1 MTKILPD
8 NTILLFSTPV
18 YYHDTFENKCI
29 IHDTTK
35 ERRKVTENVKGNFLS
50 QEHNILELES
60 YKLIKDRILQG
71 LHQYTRTV
79 LSIDESVEFYIT
91 ASWLNIN
98 PPNTYHHR
106 HNHSNSI
113 VSGVYYIDVG
123 EDSEITFCTQNT
135 MPITSNPSY
144 SIPVK
149 EYNLANSSFWTC
161 PVNDNGIIYF
171 PSTTL
176 HEVGTN
182 NSDKNRISLG
192 FNVFMRGELGDT
204 KNLNLLQLG

>member
-1 MTKILPD
+1 
-8 NTILLFSTPV
+8 
-18 YYHDTFENKCI
+18 
-29 IHDTTK
+29 
-35 ERRKVTENVKGNFLS
+35 
-50 QEHNILELES
+50 
-60 YKLIKDRILQG
+60 
-71 LHQYTRTV
+71 
-79 LSIDESVEFYIT
+79 
-91 ASWLNIN
+91 
-98 PPNTYHHR
+98 
-106 HNHSNSI
+106 
-113 VSGVYYIDVG
+113 
-123 EDSEITFCTQNT
+123 